1 MELRQL
7 RYYVTA
13 ARTLNFS
20 QAAQQLAISQSTL
33 SQQIQQ
39 LEAELGVQLFR
50 RNSHSVLLTE
60 EGRELL
66 SSAVDALS
74 AAQACKERLADIKGL

>member
-74 AAQACKERLADIKGL
+74 AARLARSGWPT

>member
-50 RNSHSVLLTE
+50 RNSWIN
-60 EGRELL
+60 G
-66 SSAVDALS
+66 
-74 AAQACKERLADIKGL
+74 